1 MSLDHALQHKVLSNG
16 ISVVSIPLAN
26 TEAVTL
32 MVFMGVGSRYEKDS
46 QQGLAHFT
54 EHMVFK
60 GGAKYKS
67 TREISE
73 ALDAVG
79 GEFNAFTSHE
89 YTAFYTKTGAP
100 YLTLGLDVI
109 SDMLLNATFP
119 PAELEKEKGVIVE
132 EINMYE
138 DMPMRKVDQLLGN
151 LLFGDTGM
159 GRPIIGTKESVTA
172 FSDADFHNWIKEKF
186 VGSQCTIVVAGAVDS
201 DQVATQIESYFGSMQ
216 KGEAYKPAPAVVKE
230 GISRVMIED
239 KKSEQTHLM
248 LSVEAFPNSDPRR
261 MALRVLTT
269 VLGGN
274 MSSRLFTHVREE
286 QGLCYYVRAMTDT
299 YIDCGF
305 LIASAG
311 VDNTRLPQAVGAI
324 MEQLRLMRY
333 EGISEEELSRAK
345 QYLTGK
351 TLLAME
357 DSESVAEYY
366 AAQDR
371 LEGKRETPAKVLKL
385 LEEVTLADVRKVAED
400 LFHDSKL
407 RLAAIGPQAGKE
419 AELEKLLT
427 FTR

>member
-1 MSLDHALQHKVLSNG
+1 
-16 ISVVSIPLAN
+16 
-26 TEAVTL
+26 
-32 MVFMGVGSRYEKDS
+32 
-46 QQGLAHFT
+46 
-54 EHMVFK
+54 
-60 GGAKYKS
+60 
-67 TREISE
+67 
-73 ALDAVG
+73 
-79 GEFNAFTSHE
+79 
-89 YTAFYTKTGAP
+89 
-100 YLTLGLDVI
+100 
-109 SDMLLNATFP
+109 
-119 PAELEKEKGVIVE
+119 
-132 EINMYE
+132 
-138 DMPMRKVDQLLGN
+138 
-151 LLFGDTGM
+151 
-159 GRPIIGTKESVTA
+159 
-172 FSDADFHNWIKEKF
+172 
-186 VGSQCTIVVAGAVDS
+186 
-201 DQVATQIESYFGSMQ
+201 
-216 KGEAYKPAPAVVKE
+216 
-230 GISRVMIED
+230 
-239 KKSEQTHLM
+239 
-248 LSVEAFPNSDPRR
+248 